1 MLSLLSKQI
10 FEEVNKAFSHQG
22 SAEDGPKL
30 QAGIEA
36 ILRKLNLVTREEFDA
51 QAAVLLRTRERL
63 EALEAKVTQ
72 AEELDQSAAIKGKTS
87 G

>member
-1 MLSLLSKQI
+1 MGYEIMLSLLSKQV
-10 FEEVNKAFSHQG
+10 FEEVNKIFSHQR

-36 ILRKLNLVTREEFDA
+36 MLRKLNLVTREEFDA

-63 EALEAKVTQ
+63 EALETKVIE
-72 AEELDQSAAIKGKTS
+72 AEGKTS
-87 G
+87 NSVD